1 MKRHLLAA
9 AALAVVAFGANATT
23 VSTNLGT
30 VTGPFDTGTVNTS
43 FVDSLDISYTFTLAA
58 TSDLTAL
65 AYGTPSSTVGG
76 AYPNFYLSTVT
87 TYGGTPGGVDLFKSG
102 VATEI
107 QPSIYGAG
115 STAFVFTGL
124 SAGTY
129 TLSFSAFT
137 NTTTTNLITN
147 TSSTS
152 YGGKGIFSTQVVVSA
167 VPEPETYAMILAG
180 LGIVGF
186 MARRRKVS

>member
-30 VTGPFDTGTVNTS
+30 VAGPFDTGTITTS

-58 TSDLTAL
+58 TSDVTAL
-65 AYGTPSSTVGG
+65 GFGLQSSSLG
-76 AYPNFYLSTVT
+76 ANFVQTLIT
-87 TYGGTPGGVDLFKSG
+87 TYNGTSGAVDLYKTG
-102 VATEI
+102 VGSEI
-107 QPSIYGAG
+107 QPTFYGVG
-115 STAFVFTGL
+115 SSAFVFSGL
-124 SAGTY
+124 TAGTY

-137 NTTTTNLITN
+137 NTTKTNLFTG
-147 TSSTS
+147 SSTTK
-152 YGGKGIFSTQVVVSA
+152 YGGTGAFATQIQVSA

-186 MARRRKVS
+186 MSRRRKAS

>member
-30 VTGPFDTGTVNTS
+30 VGTSLDTGTVSTS
-43 FVDSLDISYTFTLAA
+43 FVDSLDISYTFTLGA
-58 TSDLTAL
+58 TGTVTAL
-65 AYGTPSSTVGG
+65 AYGTPVASISGT
-76 AYPNFYLSTVT
+76 YPGIVLTEINTYNGT
-87 TYGGTPGGVDLFKSG
+87 TNGVDLFKTG
-102 VATEI
+102 LVTEI
-107 QPSIYGAG
+107 QPTAYGYG
-115 STAFVFTGL
+115 STFIFTGL

-129 TLSFSAFT
+129 TLSWEAFA
-137 NTTTTNLITN
+137 NTTTTNLISGA
-147 TSSTS
+147 SSTV
-152 YGGKGIFSTQVVVSA
+152 YGGTGKFSTQVIISS

-186 MARRRKVS
+186 MSRRRKAS